1 MVSED
6 KAADVMTEELD
17 AHFKDGYTLNF
28 DVPLNKLMVDWDIK
42 EFLKTHVGINSWE
55 DLAEEDKRKCYRT
68 IPRRVFLIG
77 MRFNKNLIEST
88 MMLCLC
94 CL

>member
-6 KAADVMTEELD
+6 KAADVITEELD

-55 DLAEEDKRKCYRT
+55 DLAEEDKRKCYRDYPKKSLPDWDK
-68 IPRRVFLIG
+68 IQQ
-77 MRFNKNLIEST
+77 ESY
-88 MMLCLC
+88 
-94 CL
+94 